1 MLFNTC
7 QGNPFTLVHMLVE
20 VVGFI
25 FTGKGKYMEKQKH
38 HMAILHMFM
47 LGGGVIFLSDRRH
60 CKNY

>member
-1 MLFNTC
+1 
-7 QGNPFTLVHMLVE
+7 MLVE

-47 LGGGVIFLSDRRH
+47 LGG
-60 CKNY
+60 

>member
-1 MLFNTC
+1 MPKSMNKDKCLC
-7 QGNPFTLVHMLVE
+7 YLIHVREIHLVHMLVE

-47 LGGGVIFLSDRRH
+47 LGG
-60 CKNY
+60 